1 MAGHS
6 ENSGGMWGDACIA
19 LTRIP
24 VWVLVNARNIGISE
38 EQLLQDYPTLSV
50 SDLANA
56 WFYASMY
63 PEEIA
68 LAIQENEEA

>member
-1 MAGHS
+1 M
-6 ENSGGMWGDACIA
+6 
-19 LTRIP
+19 
-24 VWVLVNARNIGISE
+24 WVLVNARDIGISE
-38 EQLLQDYPTLSV
+38 AQLLKDYPTLST

-68 LAIQENEEA
+68 LAIKENEEA

>member
-1 MAGHS
+1 MYCFYTIIAHL
-6 ENSGGMWGDACIA
+6 DADQLI
-19 LTRIP
+19 R
-24 VWVLVNARNIGISE
+24 E

-63 PEEIA
+63 PQEIA